1 MFLKKKDFKNY
12 FEQIFKLNDM
22 MDDILTES
30 QISIQKKYNFSDKD
44 L

>member
-1 MFLKKKDFKNY
+1 MINKTKRRMFLKKKDFKNY

-30 QISIQKKYNFSDKD
+30 QISI
-44 L
+44 